1 MTMTVTQA
9 IARVRR
15 YLDDDNTSA
24 NARWSDANI
33 IDSINQAGSQIMTE
47 AAGLGLDQF
56 KLTSIF
62 TPSNNV
68 ITVTPSFTKICDV
81 AVLSGNSRLRVM
93 PGTPKGTVFMS
104 NGLDGR
110 QIEITFIPVYT
121 AAALVGDNITYG
133 TGLTF
138 NNNIIDTYL
147 CLLAA
152 KDCKVIEGDVN
163 QQLEAQLGAIKN
175 SFRSLCINPT
185 TSVQHAYGKLYR
197 TGYSWYALSEST
209 IKVGI

>member
-33 IDSINQAGSQIMTE
+33 TDSINQAGSQIMTE

-56 KLTSIF
+56 KRTIIF
-62 TPSNNV
+62 VPANNL
-68 ITVTPSFTKICDV
+68 ITISPAFTKICDV
-81 AVLSGNSRLRVM
+81 ALISGNARLRVM

-104 NGLDGR
+104 SGLDGS
-110 QIEITFIPVYT
+110 QIEITYIPVYT
-121 AAALVGDNITYG
+121 AAALVGDPITYG

-138 NNNIIDTYL
+138 SNNTVDAYL

-152 KDCKVIEGDVN
+152 KDCKVIEGDIN
-163 QQLEAQLGAIKN
+163 QQLEAQLGAMKN

-185 TSVQHAYGKLYR
+185 TSVMHANGKQYR

-209 IKVGI
+209 VRVGI